1 MRSFSFL
8 FQMSQL
14 NQPSPQR
21 NCIYLHFKGSIGES
35 FILSSMKDPF
45 KRNKLSK
52 VLILQSWLRTSKIHY
67 NFVFLTVH
75 LFGSIGLRHG
85 ASSLGNVGISHSCPE
100 LSSGTQAQ

>member
-1 MRSFSFL
+1 M
-8 FQMSQL
+8 
-14 NQPSPQR
+14 
-21 NCIYLHFKGSIGES
+21 YLHFKGSTGES

-67 NFVFLTVH
+67 NFVFLTVY
-75 LFGSIGLRHG
+75 LFGFIGLRP
-85 ASSLGNVGISHSCPE
+85 SNVGISHSCPE